1 MYNTKLILLFALIL
15 FLSIVCIESLTKV
28 EVVTPNINTLNNP
41 DLGVGD
47 PLNDYWYHLN
57 DEGIEAHF
65 LYYNARITRGAN
77 TINNPTQLNL
87 YLDTLNFRT
96 FPYYTVEIEN
106 VIDTISYMLSLTPE
120 NIDNYSTLF
129 PLDETNTSTQNW
141 CNEMLVEYEGNCPDS
156 IEVNFDYIISA
167 TSTIPSEDI
176 DTSKAAF
183 LNKPSVKK
191 ATFEVVW
198 TNIDSIFW
206 DSNKNRYD
214 QAAADSTEK

>member
-1 MYNTKLILLFALIL
+1 
-15 FLSIVCIESLTKV
+15 
-28 EVVTPNINTLNNP
+28 
-41 DLGVGD
+41 
-47 PLNDYWYHLN
+47 
-57 DEGIEAHF
+57 
-65 LYYNARITRGAN
+65 
-77 TINNPTQLNL
+77 
-87 YLDTLNFRT
+87 
-96 FPYYTVEIEN
+96 
-106 VIDTISYMLSLTPE
+106 
-120 NIDNYSTLF
+120 
-129 PLDETNTSTQNW
+129 
-141 CNEMLVEYEGNCPDS
+141 EGNCPDS

-214 QAAADSTEK
+214 QAAADSTEKLTATLIDETDFFDSLIFIGVIDTNQYSINDLMFIDRIEWERYDTTYKSAEKSIKLETTFEYEHIKVPEDSPVNRINGDCNQNLNWDPAEFYVDYGADWCPDSLE